1 MGLVILGQAPSEPH
15 RAFRGCTSPFNF
27 TLPTDIQLELQLQL
41 QLQLLFVL
49 NLSGYADARQLHAV
63 SLLAGSSPAARQP
76 TNAAISA
83 PCQIR

>member
-41 QLQLLFVL
+41 QLFFVL
-49 NLSGYADARQLHAV
+49 NLSRYADARQLHAV